1 MRMNRIAPVLIALM
15 LLAGCARARWTP
27 PSIEVPP
34 RWSAP
39 VVNQAATEQA
49 RAAWW
54 MNFNDPQL
62 NALIDEAL
70 KANNDL
76 AVAVIRVQRARL
88 QAGLANTTLTPDVK
102 GVGLNTS
109 SRNLDSHNTK
119 RSANV
124 SGSLS
129 YELDLWGKLAQQR
142 ATAAWEAQAAEAD
155 RAQAALNLIGTT
167 AELYWKLVRLNEQ
180 IIDGNADLKQ
190 AQKILE
196 LVNAR
201 YAAGVISGLDRVQA
215 EQNVS
220 AQRLALTRLYQQRI
234 EARHALAVLLNRPP
248 SYAFEAPEHLPDS
261 PPPEVEAGLP
271 AQALKRRPDLR
282 VAELR
287 LRQSFADI
295 EKMRASFYPAFTLTG
310 SLGSASEALLRVL
323 QNPVATLGI
332 GLTLPFI
339 EWNTMQL
346 KIKVSKSEYA
356 EAVVHFRK
364 NLYTALAEVENA
376 LSRRAQ
382 LIEAAAHQAQIAFQA
397 SQAEQQTHA
406 RFNAGAADLQAWLEA
421 QGGLRKARDALKQNR
436 LDQLNNRMR
445 LYQALGG

>member
-1 MRMNRIAPVLIALM
+1 MHWREIERMRMNRIAPVLIALM
-15 LLAGCARARWTP
+15 LLAGCACARWTP

-39 VVNQAATEQA
+39 VGNQAATEQA

-70 KANNDL
+70 KANNGL

-180 IIDGNADLKQ
+180 IIDGNADL
-190 AQKILE
+190 
-196 LVNAR
+196 
-201 YAAGVISGLDRVQA
+201 
-215 EQNVS
+215 
-220 AQRLALTRLYQQRI
+220 
-234 EARHALAVLLNRPP
+234 
-248 SYAFEAPEHLPDS
+248 
-261 PPPEVEAGLP
+261 
-271 AQALKRRPDLR
+271 
-282 VAELR
+282 
-287 LRQSFADI
+287 
-295 EKMRASFYPAFTLTG
+295 
-310 SLGSASEALLRVL
+310 
-323 QNPVATLGI
+323 
-332 GLTLPFI
+332 
-339 EWNTMQL
+339 
-346 KIKVSKSEYA
+346 
-356 EAVVHFRK
+356 
-364 NLYTALAEVENA
+364 
-376 LSRRAQ
+376 
-382 LIEAAAHQAQIAFQA
+382 
-397 SQAEQQTHA
+397 
-406 RFNAGAADLQAWLEA
+406 
-421 QGGLRKARDALKQNR
+421 
-436 LDQLNNRMR
+436 
-445 LYQALGG
+445 

>member
-1 MRMNRIAPVLIALM
+1 MHWREIERMRMNRIAPVLIALM

-109 SRNLDSHNTK
+109 SRNLGSHNTK

-142 ATAAWEAQAAEAD
+142 AGGAESDWHHRGVVLEAGPFKRADHRWQRGSEASPKNTRARQCTVCGGRDLRTGSGTGRAECLGATPG
-155 RAQAALNLIGTT
+155 ANPA
-167 AELYWKLVRLNEQ
+167 
-180 IIDGNADLKQ
+180 
-190 AQKILE
+190 
-196 LVNAR
+196 
-201 YAAGVISGLDRVQA
+201 
-215 EQNVS
+215 VS
-220 AQRLALTRLYQQRI
+220 ATHRSAPCAGSVIEPPALI
-234 EARHALAVLLNRPP
+234 
-248 SYAFEAPEHLPDS
+248 
-261 PPPEVEAGLP
+261 
-271 AQALKRRPDLR
+271 
-282 VAELR
+282 
-287 LRQSFADI
+287 
-295 EKMRASFYPAFTLTG
+295 
-310 SLGSASEALLRVL
+310 
-323 QNPVATLGI
+323 
-332 GLTLPFI
+332 
-339 EWNTMQL
+339 
-346 KIKVSKSEYA
+346 
-356 EAVVHFRK
+356 
-364 NLYTALAEVENA
+364 
-376 LSRRAQ
+376 
-382 LIEAAAHQAQIAFQA
+382 
-397 SQAEQQTHA
+397 
-406 RFNAGAADLQAWLEA
+406 RF
-421 QGGLRKARDALKQNR
+421 
-436 LDQLNNRMR
+436 
-445 LYQALGG
+445 

>member
-1 MRMNRIAPVLIALM
+1 MHWREIERMRMNRIAPVLIALM

-155 RAQAALNLIGTT
+155 RAQAALN
-167 AELYWKLVRLNEQ
+167 
-180 IIDGNADLKQ
+180 Q